1 MVGYGTVVALKFRF
15 GDNFGVVISETVLKS
30 IFSLLLS
37 ILKCFAF
44 YQNVMW
50 MLLYSSSF
58 ESSL

>member
-1 MVGYGTVVALKFRF
+1 MVGFGTVVALKFRF

-44 YQNVMW
+44 YQNECYVDVIV
-50 MLLYSSSF
+50 LIF
-58 ESSL
+58 I